1 MHFKRR
7 RRRAGRVVLF
17 VLAAVLLAALGT
29 GMWLLW
35 PRAMRRD
42 MPSAAAPQGTL
53 RGLRL
58 SWSYPTSAG
67 GLSSG
72 GPEVLDTLFADAAA
86 YAQAHGLN
94 ALFLDVA
101 DAELSSIAFR
111 DRAYETWPGA
121 AADDSLFHK
130 YDPLRA
136 LCEQASQA
144 GLAVYAVTPEL
155 SGNADWEAALA
166 RMQKKYAVAGLYVEG
181 SALFDSISRQAVFY
195 ADEAAFNDPSS
206 LFLASLDTDGF
217 HGAVFDYA
225 RCRAQPE
232 AFSVL
237 ASALDGSAARPAL
250 LEYTPGGTLAVSY
263 PADGAA
269 VYTSACFVMG
279 TSDPAQELL
288 LNGTPVESRG
298 PGGTFGVLVD
308 VAEGSNVYTLTQG
321 GTSVSVTVNRPAPAG
336 GGSGGPTEVPH
347 DDTAEVEP
355 GTPVRI
361 RNWIASLLYDPASDG
376 NISETVRQGAVATV
390 AACTETLRG
399 GKRTWAY
406 QLASGDFV
414 LAYNAEPLPPETPR
428 ASFTGAAA
436 AATDTGEVLTFAG
449 GGTPLAYTNM
459 VDGALVMDF
468 YDADFAADFA
478 VSGSAL
484 VQSAAVDPGDGC
496 TRVTLTFTQ
505 PVWGHTV
512 EYADGTT
519 QVILKKQ
526 PVRSDVFGKPLTGVA
541 VLLDAGHGDHDP
553 GAMGAA
559 GAGAPAEKDVNLA
572 LTLAA
577 KYRLE
582 QLGATV
588 QTIRTDDSFL
598 SLEERNRAIVA
609 GQPDFFIAVHHNS
622 IDLSVDANLQ
632 TGTECYYFYPAG
644 KALAQALVRNVTQ
657 ATSRPDRGAQWGY
670 YYVTRSTV
678 CPAVLLEAGFMV
690 NPSEYEN
697 VTSEPQLWAAGDAI
711 ARSVLECVPPG

>member
-42 MPSAAAPQGTL
+42 MPSAAVPQGTL

-58 SWSYPTSAG
+58 SWSYPTAAG

-414 LAYNAEPLPPETPR
+414 LAYNAEPHTAGLYQHGGRR
-428 ASFTGAAA
+428 A
-436 AATDTGEVLTFAG
+436 
-449 GGTPLAYTNM
+449 
-459 VDGALVMDF
+459 
-468 YDADFAADFA
+468 
-478 VSGSAL
+478 
-484 VQSAAVDPGDGC
+484 GDGFLRC
-496 TRVTLTFTQ
+496 GLRGGFRRFRFRFGAERRGGSGRWLHTRHAYLY
-505 PVWGHTV
+505 PARLGAYRGICGRHH
-512 EYADGTT
+512 
-519 QVILKKQ
+519 
-526 PVRSDVFGKPLTGVA
+526 
-541 VLLDAGHGDHDP
+541 AGHP
-553 GAMGAA
+553 EKAA
-559 GAGAPAEKDVNLA
+559 GAQ
-572 LTLAA
+572 
-577 KYRLE
+577 RC
-582 QLGATV
+582 
-588 QTIRTDDSFL
+588 IR
-598 SLEERNRAIVA
+598 
-609 GQPDFFIAVHHNS
+609 
-622 IDLSVDANLQ
+622 
-632 TGTECYYFYPAG
+632 
-644 KALAQALVRNVTQ
+644 QASDGSGR
-657 ATSRPDRGAQWGY
+657 
-670 YYVTRSTV
+670 
-678 CPAVLLEAGFMV
+678 
-690 NPSEYEN
+690 
-697 VTSEPQLWAAGDAI
+697 AAG
-711 ARSVLECVPPG
+711 RRPR

>member
-428 ASFTGAAA
+428 A
-436 AATDTGEVLTFAG
+436 
-449 GGTPLAYTNM
+449 
-459 VDGALVMDF
+459 
-468 YDADFAADFA
+468 
-478 VSGSAL
+478 
-484 VQSAAVDPGDGC
+484 C
-496 TRVTLTFTQ
+496 
-505 PVWGHTV
+505 
-512 EYADGTT
+512 
-519 QVILKKQ
+519 K
-526 PVRSDVFGKPLTGVA
+526 
-541 VLLDAGHGDHDP
+541 
-553 GAMGAA
+553 
-559 GAGAPAEKDVNLA
+559 
-572 LTLAA
+572 
-577 KYRLE
+577 
-582 QLGATV
+582 
-588 QTIRTDDSFL
+588 
-598 SLEERNRAIVA
+598 
-609 GQPDFFIAVHHNS
+609 
-622 IDLSVDANLQ
+622 
-632 TGTECYYFYPAG
+632 
-644 KALAQALVRNVTQ
+644 
-657 ATSRPDRGAQWGY
+657 
-670 YYVTRSTV
+670 
-678 CPAVLLEAGFMV
+678 
-690 NPSEYEN
+690 
-697 VTSEPQLWAAGDAI
+697 
-711 ARSVLECVPPG
+711 

>member
-17 VLAAVLLAALGT
+17 VLATVLLAALGT

-58 SWSYPTSAG
+58 SWSYPTAAG

-94 ALFLDVA
+94 VLFLDVA

-336 GGSGGPTEVPH
+336 GGSGGQRRSPTTTLQKWSRARLCASETGSPACCMTPRPTETSARPYARAQLPRWPPAPKRCAAASAPGPISLPAGILCWLTMQSRCRRKHPAPH
-347 DDTAEVEP
+347 LQARP
-355 GTPVRI
+355 PRRRI
-361 RNWIASLLYDPASDG
+361 RARCSP
-376 NISETVRQGAVATV
+376 
-390 AACTETLRG
+390 LR
-399 GKRTWAY
+399 
-406 QLASGDFV
+406 
-414 LAYNAEPLPPETPR
+414 
-428 ASFTGAAA
+428 AAA
-436 AATDTGEVLTFAG
+436 HRWPIPTWWT
-449 GGTPLAYTNM
+449 
-459 VDGALVMDF
+459 
-468 YDADFAADFA
+468 
-478 VSGSAL
+478 
-484 VQSAAVDPGDGC
+484 
-496 TRVTLTFTQ
+496 
-505 PVWGHTV
+505 
-512 EYADGTT
+512 
-519 QVILKKQ
+519 
-526 PVRSDVFGKPLTGVA
+526 
-541 VLLDAGHGDHDP
+541 
-553 GAMGAA
+553 
-559 GAGAPAEKDVNLA
+559 
-572 LTLAA
+572 
-577 KYRLE
+577 
-582 QLGATV
+582 
-588 QTIRTDDSFL
+588 
-598 SLEERNRAIVA
+598 
-609 GQPDFFIAVHHNS
+609 
-622 IDLSVDANLQ
+622 
-632 TGTECYYFYPAG
+632 
-644 KALAQALVRNVTQ
+644 
-657 ATSRPDRGAQWGY
+657 
-670 YYVTRSTV
+670 
-678 CPAVLLEAGFMV
+678 
-690 NPSEYEN
+690 
-697 VTSEPQLWAAGDAI
+697 
-711 ARSVLECVPPG
+711 ARW

>member
-58 SWSYPTSAG
+58 SWSYPTAAG

-94 ALFLDVA
+94 VLFLDVA

-336 GGSGGPTEVPH
+336 GGSGGTTEVPH

-428 ASFTGAAA
+428 ASFNIPRDGYGRGAHLCGQRH
-436 AATDTGEVLTFAG
+436 TAG
-449 GGTPLAYTNM
+449 LYQHGGRRADDGFLRCGLRGGFRRFRFRFGAERRGGSGRWLHTRHAYLYPARL
-459 VDGALVMDF
+459 GA
-468 YDADFAADFA
+468 YR
-478 VSGSAL
+478 GIC
-484 VQSAAVDPGDGC
+484 G
-496 TRVTLTFTQ
+496 R
-505 PVWGHTV
+505 HH
-512 EYADGTT
+512 
-519 QVILKKQ
+519 
-526 PVRSDVFGKPLTGVA
+526 
-541 VLLDAGHGDHDP
+541 AGHP
-553 GAMGAA
+553 EKAA
-559 GAGAPAEKDVNLA
+559 GAQ
-572 LTLAA
+572 
-577 KYRLE
+577 RC
-582 QLGATV
+582 
-588 QTIRTDDSFL
+588 IR
-598 SLEERNRAIVA
+598 
-609 GQPDFFIAVHHNS
+609 
-622 IDLSVDANLQ
+622 
-632 TGTECYYFYPAG
+632 
-644 KALAQALVRNVTQ
+644 QASDGSGR
-657 ATSRPDRGAQWGY
+657 
-670 YYVTRSTV
+670 
-678 CPAVLLEAGFMV
+678 
-690 NPSEYEN
+690 
-697 VTSEPQLWAAGDAI
+697 AAG
-711 ARSVLECVPPG
+711 RRPR

>member
-58 SWSYPTSAG
+58 SWSYPTAAG

-399 GKRTWAY
+399 GKTHLGLSACQRGLCAGL
-406 QLASGDFV
+406 QC
-414 LAYNAEPLPPETPR
+414 R
-428 ASFTGAAA
+428 AAA
-436 AATDTGEVLTFAG
+436 AGNAPRLIYRRGRR
-449 GGTPLAYTNM
+449 
-459 VDGALVMDF
+459 
-468 YDADFAADFA
+468 
-478 VSGSAL
+478 
-484 VQSAAVDPGDGC
+484 GDGY
-496 TRVTLTFTQ
+496 
-505 PVWGHTV
+505 G
-512 EYADGTT
+512 
-519 QVILKKQ
+519 
-526 PVRSDVFGKPLTGVA
+526 
-541 VLLDAGHGDHDP
+541 
-553 GAMGAA
+553 
-559 GAGAPAEKDVNLA
+559 
-572 LTLAA
+572 
-577 KYRLE
+577 
-582 QLGATV
+582 
-588 QTIRTDDSFL
+588 
-598 SLEERNRAIVA
+598 
-609 GQPDFFIAVHHNS
+609 
-622 IDLSVDANLQ
+622 
-632 TGTECYYFYPAG
+632 
-644 KALAQALVRNVTQ
+644 
-657 ATSRPDRGAQWGY
+657 RGAHLC
-670 YYVTRSTV
+670 R
-678 CPAVLLEAGFMV
+678 
-690 NPSEYEN
+690 
-697 VTSEPQLWAAGDAI
+697 AA
-711 ARSVLECVPPG
+711 ARRWPIPTWWTARW

>member
-58 SWSYPTSAG
+58 SWSYPTAAG

-111 DRAYETWPGA
+111 DRAYETWPGT
-121 AADDSLFHK
+121 AADDSLFYK

-336 GGSGGPTEVPH
+336 GGSGGTTEVPH

-414 LAYNAEPLPPETPR
+414 LAYNAEPL
-428 ASFTGAAA
+428 
-436 AATDTGEVLTFAG
+436 
-449 GGTPLAYTNM
+449 
-459 VDGALVMDF
+459 
-468 YDADFAADFA
+468 
-478 VSGSAL
+478 
-484 VQSAAVDPGDGC
+484 
-496 TRVTLTFTQ
+496 
-505 PVWGHTV
+505 
-512 EYADGTT
+512 
-519 QVILKKQ
+519 
-526 PVRSDVFGKPLTGVA
+526 
-541 VLLDAGHGDHDP
+541 
-553 GAMGAA
+553 
-559 GAGAPAEKDVNLA
+559 
-572 LTLAA
+572 
-577 KYRLE
+577 
-582 QLGATV
+582 
-588 QTIRTDDSFL
+588 
-598 SLEERNRAIVA
+598 
-609 GQPDFFIAVHHNS
+609 
-622 IDLSVDANLQ
+622 
-632 TGTECYYFYPAG
+632 
-644 KALAQALVRNVTQ
+644 
-657 ATSRPDRGAQWGY
+657 
-670 YYVTRSTV
+670 
-678 CPAVLLEAGFMV
+678 
-690 NPSEYEN
+690 
-697 VTSEPQLWAAGDAI
+697 
-711 ARSVLECVPPG
+711 

>member
-17 VLAAVLLAALGT
+17 VLLRCC
-29 GMWLLW
+29 W
-35 PRAMRRD
+35 PRWEPACGCCGPVPCSGD

-250 LEYTPGGTLAVSY
+250 LEYTPAGHWRY
-263 PADGAA
+263 P
-269 VYTSACFVMG
+269 
-279 TSDPAQELL
+279 
-288 LNGTPVESRG
+288 
-298 PGGTFGVLVD
+298 
-308 VAEGSNVYTLTQG
+308 
-321 GTSVSVTVNRPAPAG
+321 
-336 GGSGGPTEVPH
+336 
-347 DDTAEVEP
+347 
-355 GTPVRI
+355 I
-361 RNWIASLLYDPASDG
+361 RR
-376 NISETVRQGAVATV
+376 TVRP
-390 AACTETLRG
+390 
-399 GKRTWAY
+399 
-406 QLASGDFV
+406 S
-414 LAYNAEPLPPETPR
+414 TPQ
-428 ASFTGAAA
+428 
-436 AATDTGEVLTFAG
+436 
-449 GGTPLAYTNM
+449 P
-459 VDGALVMDF
+459 AL
-468 YDADFAADFA
+468 
-478 VSGSAL
+478 
-484 VQSAAVDPGDGC
+484 
-496 TRVTLTFTQ
+496 
-505 PVWGHTV
+505 
-512 EYADGTT
+512 
-519 QVILKKQ
+519 
-526 PVRSDVFGKPLTGVA
+526 
-541 VLLDAGHGDHDP
+541 
-553 GAMGAA
+553 
-559 GAGAPAEKDVNLA
+559 
-572 LTLAA
+572 
-577 KYRLE
+577 
-582 QLGATV
+582 
-588 QTIRTDDSFL
+588 
-598 SLEERNRAIVA
+598 
-609 GQPDFFIAVHHNS
+609 
-622 IDLSVDANLQ
+622 
-632 TGTECYYFYPAG
+632 
-644 KALAQALVRNVTQ
+644 
-657 ATSRPDRGAQWGY
+657 
-670 YYVTRSTV
+670 
-678 CPAVLLEAGFMV
+678 
-690 NPSEYEN
+690 
-697 VTSEPQLWAAGDAI
+697 
-711 ARSVLECVPPG
+711 

>member
-72 GPEVLDTLFADAAA
+72 GPEVLNTLFADAAA

-237 ASALDGSAARPAL
+237 ASALDGSAAF
-250 LEYTPGGTLAVSY
+250 S
-263 PADGAA
+263 
-269 VYTSACFVMG
+269 
-279 TSDPAQELL
+279 
-288 LNGTPVESRG
+288 
-298 PGGTFGVLVD
+298 
-308 VAEGSNVYTLTQG
+308 
-321 GTSVSVTVNRPAPAG
+321 
-336 GGSGGPTEVPH
+336 
-347 DDTAEVEP
+347 
-355 GTPVRI
+355 
-361 RNWIASLLYDPASDG
+361 
-376 NISETVRQGAVATV
+376 AVA
-390 AACTETLRG
+390 
-399 GKRTWAY
+399 
-406 QLASGDFV
+406 
-414 LAYNAEPLPPETPR
+414 
-428 ASFTGAAA
+428 
-436 AATDTGEVLTFAG
+436 
-449 GGTPLAYTNM
+449 
-459 VDGALVMDF
+459 
-468 YDADFAADFA
+468 
-478 VSGSAL
+478 
-484 VQSAAVDPGDGC
+484 
-496 TRVTLTFTQ
+496 
-505 PVWGHTV
+505 
-512 EYADGTT
+512 
-519 QVILKKQ
+519 
-526 PVRSDVFGKPLTGVA
+526 
-541 VLLDAGHGDHDP
+541 
-553 GAMGAA
+553 
-559 GAGAPAEKDVNLA
+559 
-572 LTLAA
+572 
-577 KYRLE
+577 
-582 QLGATV
+582 
-588 QTIRTDDSFL
+588 
-598 SLEERNRAIVA
+598 
-609 GQPDFFIAVHHNS
+609 
-622 IDLSVDANLQ
+622 
-632 TGTECYYFYPAG
+632 
-644 KALAQALVRNVTQ
+644 
-657 ATSRPDRGAQWGY
+657 
-670 YYVTRSTV
+670 
-678 CPAVLLEAGFMV
+678 
-690 NPSEYEN
+690 
-697 VTSEPQLWAAGDAI
+697 
-711 ARSVLECVPPG
+711 

>member
-58 SWSYPTSAG
+58 SWSYPTAAG

-449 GGTPLAYTNM
+449 SGTPLAYTNM

-553 GAMGAA
+553 GAMGAGGRRGARGKGRQSGSDA
-559 GAGAPAEKDVNLA
+559 GRKIPFGAAW
-572 LTLAA
+572 
-577 KYRLE
+577 RH
-582 QLGATV
+582 GA
-588 QTIRTDDSFL
+588 D
-598 SLEERNRAIVA
+598 
-609 GQPDFFIAVHHNS
+609 H
-622 IDLSVDANLQ
+622 
-632 TGTECYYFYPAG
+632 
-644 KALAQALVRNVTQ
+644 
-657 ATSRPDRGAQWGY
+657 PDRRFLPLSGGAQQSHCC
-670 YYVTRSTV
+670 R
-678 CPAVLLEAGFMV
+678 PA
-690 NPSEYEN
+690 
-697 VTSEPQLWAAGDAI
+697 
-711 ARSVLECVPPG
+711 

>member
-1 MHFKRR
+1 M
-7 RRRAGRVVLF
+7 
-17 VLAAVLLAALGT
+17 VLLF
-29 GMWLLW
+29 WLRCCW
-35 PRAMRRD
+35 PRWEPACGCCG
-42 MPSAAAPQGTL
+42 PVPCAGICPVAAPQGTL

-58 SWSYPTSAG
+58 SWSYPTAAG

-321 GTSVSVTVNRPAPAG
+321 GTSVSVTMNRPAPAG
-336 GGSGGPTEVPH
+336 GGSGGTTEVPH

-428 ASFTGAAA
+428 ASFTGAPPRRRIR
-436 AATDTGEVLTFAG
+436 AG
-449 GGTPLAYTNM
+449 AHLAGSGTLLYNM
-459 VDGALVMDF
+459 VDGALMMDF

-505 PVWGHTV
+505 PVWGIPWNMRT
-512 EYADGTT
+512 A
-519 QVILKKQ
+519 
-526 PVRSDVFGKPLTGVA
+526 PRRS
-541 VLLDAGHGDHDP
+541 
-553 GAMGAA
+553 
-559 GAGAPAEKDVNLA
+559 
-572 LTLAA
+572 
-577 KYRLE
+577 
-582 QLGATV
+582 
-588 QTIRTDDSFL
+588 S
-598 SLEERNRAIVA
+598 
-609 GQPDFFIAVHHNS
+609 
-622 IDLSVDANLQ
+622 
-632 TGTECYYFYPAG
+632 
-644 KALAQALVRNVTQ
+644 
-657 ATSRPDRGAQWGY
+657 
-670 YYVTRSTV
+670 
-678 CPAVLLEAGFMV
+678 
-690 NPSEYEN
+690 
-697 VTSEPQLWAAGDAI
+697 
-711 ARSVLECVPPG
+711 

>member
-58 SWSYPTSAG
+58 SWSYPTAAG

-436 AATDTGEVLTFAG
+436 AATDTG
-449 GGTPLAYTNM
+449 
-459 VDGALVMDF
+459 
-468 YDADFAADFA
+468 
-478 VSGSAL
+478 
-484 VQSAAVDPGDGC
+484 DGC

-588 QTIRTDDSFL
+588 QTLRTAESVL
-598 SLEERNRAIVA
+598 TLEERNRAIVA

-644 KALAQALVRNVTQ
+644 KALAQALVHNVTQ

-711 ARSVLECVPPG
+711 ARSVLELSLIHI